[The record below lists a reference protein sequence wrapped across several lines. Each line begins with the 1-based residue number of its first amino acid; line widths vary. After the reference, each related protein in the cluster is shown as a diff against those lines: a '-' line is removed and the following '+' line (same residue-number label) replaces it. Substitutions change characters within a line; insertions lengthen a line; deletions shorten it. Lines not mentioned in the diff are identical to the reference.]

1 MEEKNMKKI
10 TALLLVVLSV
20 MMLLT
25 SCGSTTPDAEPSGD
39 NSGTNVTPAGGNTR
53 ATTTGREEN
62 TLYAAASAVPT
73 TLDPEHFGL
82 QVEDGIIN
90 QVYESLFRQKV
101 SGELVLHL
109 AEELTQNEDGSV
121 SVTLRDAKFHSGDT
135 LKTEDVIYTFS
146 RLGTSTLNSAL
157 FGIVEIVEVDEKHF
171 TMNFPY
177 ASQGA
182 DFTSLIPY
190 LVNVRIENKSW
201 AEQQISDVNDTI
213 TGLIEDGTGAY
224 IFDSVS
230 DGGDVTL
237 KRFEDYWGE
246 AHIDTIKFKYLT
258 GDATIAFEA
267 GDIDMTGYNASVV
280 ERARAYDNVDVY
292 EVPGS
297 STTFLIIGSNEALV
311 TSDLRVR
318 QAIAYA
324 LNRKDVADAA
334 SQGSGLLAY
343 NVAHPNVEYYTEDV
357 EKFERDLDKSKQLMT
372 EAGYSESNRAHIN
385 LITLGGNAPWV
396 SACELV
402 KANLEE
408 SYFSVDIVQLND
420 ASRYFQADFEM
431 GIINFS
437 YFNTFG
443 AWNILFDP
451 TSGMDLAGYDG
462 TKTGILDT
470 FAAINDEASA
480 QKAMREVVDTVAY
493 YPLFYPVNY
502 TACDSNLDL
511 GPDFGEVDTFF
522 KDFSWK

>member
-1 MEEKNMKKI
+1 MKKI
-10 TALLLVVLSV
+10 TALLLIVLSV

-25 SCGSTTPDAEPSGD
+25 SCGSTAPEADPSGD
-39 NSGTNVTPAGGNTR
+39 NSGTDVTPAAGNNR
-53 ATTTGREEN
+53 ATTSGRTEN
-62 TLYAAASAVPT
+62 SVTLSSTAVPT
-73 TLDPEHFGL
+73 TFDPEHFAL
-82 QVEDGIIN
+82 QAEDTIIN
-90 QVYESLFRQKV
+90 QVYESLFRQKLN
-101 SGELVLHL
+101 GDLVMFL
-109 AEELTQNEDGSV
+109 AEELTENEDGSV

-146 RLGTSTLNSAL
+146 RLGTSALNSAL
-157 FGIVEIVEVDEKHF
+157 FGVVEIVEVDEKHF

-177 ASQGA
+177 ADQGG

-201 AEQQISDVNDTI
+201 AEQQIADVNDTI
-213 TGLIEDGTGAY
+213 TGLVEDGTGAY
-224 IFDSVS
+224 YFDSIS

-246 AHIDTIKFKYLT
+246 ASIDTIKVKYLT

-267 GDIDMTGYNASVV
+267 GDIDLVGYNAAVV
-280 ERARAYDNVDVY
+280 SRAEAYDNVSVH
-292 EVPGS
+292 EVAGS
-297 STTFLIIGSNEALV
+297 STTFLIIGCNDALA
-311 TSDLRVR
+311 TSDIRVR

-324 LNRKDVADAA
+324 LNRQDIADAA
-334 SQGSGLLAY
+334 SQGSGKLAY

-357 EKFERDLDKSKQLMT
+357 EKFERDLDKSKQLLT
-372 EAGYSESNRAHIN
+372 EAGYSDSNKVHIT
-385 LITLGGNAPWV
+385 LITLGGNAPWI

-408 SYFSVDIVQLND
+408 SYFSVDIEQQND
-420 ASRYFQADFEM
+420 TSRYFLADFEM

-443 AWNILFDP
+443 AWNILFEP
-451 TSGMDLAGYDG
+451 TSGLDLAGYDG
-462 TKTGILDT
+462 SDGILDT

-480 QKAMREVVDTVAY
+480 QKAMRDVVNTLAY

-511 GPDFGEVDTFF
+511 GPDFGEYETFI
-522 KDFSWK
+522 KNFSWK